1 MSLSI
6 EEENMSNKTY
16 DRLKVTALILTPVL
30 AFLASLVNIWG
41 LPYGEQIVATLTAI
55 DTLIGAIVVA
65 SNNAYNNKLQPPDD
79 PDLPEE

>member
-1 MSLSI
+1 
-6 EEENMSNKTY
+6 MSNKTY

-55 DTLIGAIVVA
+55 DTLIGAVVVVA
-65 SNNAYNNKLQPPDD
+65 SKAYKP
-79 PDLPEE
+79 PEEETTE

>member
-1 MSLSI
+1 
-6 EEENMSNKTY
+6 MSNKTY

-30 AFLASLVNIWG
+30 AFIASLVNIWG

>member
-1 MSLSI
+1 
-6 EEENMSNKTY
+6 MSNKVY

-55 DTLIGAIVVA
+55 DTLIGAIVVVA
-65 SNNAYNNKLQPPDD
+65 NKSYKP
-79 PDLPEE
+79 PEEETTE